1 MSYQNVSTPRFYVD
15 IFTYLQAIGQYT
27 GIGEH
32 DNYDVDVVGD
42 SQFGLNPTPQ
52 VTITS
57 QSGQDSSW
65 NVPYTFGVPLT
76 PFLSSSDN
84 TNFAAILGHN
94 MASWVNGDNN
104 QGLALSI
111 HNSSVNPITGYEE
124 IANAKN
130 DGTSGWGEQLA
141 PDLDGFSIYRFINHG
156 TELYDNNG
164 DYLFNFYAKNADYSS
179 PSNNEMG
186 LNPVKIGSIA
196 MGRYYDMPV
205 APDLSLSLEHDYSGI
220 KKTTSMSGA
229 SFSNASWIKPPKWG
243 DKEAWQL
250 GDFPRLYSG
259 RRIWDLSFSYISDS
273 DLEPRNY
280 TGITELIEPND
291 ATWFENVLRYTM
303 GGHLPFIFQPD
314 KDATYTWTDEDPPH
328 ITEIPE
334 FAICRFD
341 MNSFKREQV
350 APGVYNIKIKVKES
364 W

>member
-1 MSYQNVSTPRFYVD
+1 MAYQNVSTPRFYVD
-15 IFTYLQAIGQYT
+15 IFTYLQAIGQYI
-27 GIGEH
+27 GIGEYS
-32 DNYDVDVVGD
+32 NYDVDVVGD
-42 SQFGLNPTPQ
+42 SQFGLNPSNPTTYASQ
-52 VTITS
+52 TS
-57 QSGQDSSW
+57 NNSSW
-65 NVPYTFGVPLT
+65 SVPYIFSVPLS
-76 PFLSSSDN
+76 PFLSSSNN

-111 HNSSVNPITGYEE
+111 YNSGGHTITGYEE

-130 DGTSGWGEQLA
+130 DGTTSWGEQLA
-141 PDLDGFSIYRFINHG
+141 PDFDGFSIYRFINHG
-156 TELYDNNG
+156 TELYDNND
-164 DYLFNFYAKNADYSS
+164 DYMFYFFAKNADYSS

-229 SFSNASWIKPPKWG
+229 SFSNANWIKPPKWG
-243 DKEAWQL
+243 DREAWQL
-250 GDFPRLYSG
+250 GDQPRTYSG
-259 RRIWDLSFSYISDS
+259 RRIWDLKFSYISDS

-280 TGITELIEPND
+280 TGLTENLEQGD
-291 ATWFENVLRYTM
+291 DTWFENVLHYTM
-303 GGHLPFIFQPD
+303 GGHLPFIFCPD
-314 KDATYTWTDEDPPH
+314 TSTPWDWNAASGN
-328 ITEIPE
+328 ITEVPE

-341 MNSFKREQV
+341 MNSFSREQV